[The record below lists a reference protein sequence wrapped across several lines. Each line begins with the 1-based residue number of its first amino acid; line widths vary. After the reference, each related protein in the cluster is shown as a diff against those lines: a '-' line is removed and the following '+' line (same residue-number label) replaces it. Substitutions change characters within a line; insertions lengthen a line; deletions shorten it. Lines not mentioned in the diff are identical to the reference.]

1 MTPEDAFHADV
12 AGWLAWALPAP
23 AFWTTFPAGGGG
35 FNRGLR
41 LKRLGLKAGVP
52 DILVFRPLGRFRA
65 GLFAGGIELKTD
77 EGRLS
82 EVQVETHE
90 LLRAAGFAIAVCR
103 SLGQVK
109 AALAAW
115 GFALLTEK
123 PSSAALRRAFAE
135 AART

>member
-1 MTPEDAFHADV
+1 MTPEDAFHVEV
-12 AGWLAWALPAP
+12 AGWLGWALPAP

-52 DILVFRPLGRFRA
+52 DILVARPLGRFRA
-65 GLFAGGIELKTD
+65 GVFAGGIELKTD

-82 EVQVETHE
+82 EAQEKTHP
-90 LLRAAGFAIAVCR
+90 LMCAAGFSIAVCR
-103 SLGQVK
+103 SLPDVK

-115 GFALLTEK
+115 QFQVLTEK
-123 PSSAALRRAFAE
+123 PSTAALRAAFAS
-135 AART
+135 ATP